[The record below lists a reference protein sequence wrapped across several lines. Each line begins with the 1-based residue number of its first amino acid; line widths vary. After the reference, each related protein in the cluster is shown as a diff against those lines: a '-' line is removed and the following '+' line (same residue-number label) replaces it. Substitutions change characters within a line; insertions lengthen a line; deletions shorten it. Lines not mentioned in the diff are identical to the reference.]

1 MDKIMVGDIVKV
13 NPNNAGN
20 SYPLY
25 SDWFTFYKVR
35 EEKYEHGF
43 DLFEEHI
50 NVYNEEYIVRWI
62 APHLRYDR
70 MLYAIEGIDSG
81 IVFLVERDVI
91 AGYYHTENST
101 DCCYDVNERLLA
113 QKVSSLNSEINT
125 LKGKVASLEEK
136 LKEKSKEK
144 NNTNVEISP
153 MPRLKNGMFGITR
166 CKNIASGRF
175 ESYEYYYFV
184 VIEGQN
190 DRFRLIYE
198 NDEYD
203 IVEKD
208 LDLDF
213 YFNMAFNFDGVN
225 GDMTREI
232 VCLMDAGSFKMAKN
246 YLLNEENCPLKP
258 KVIWEKYPKGC

>member
-25 SDWFTFYKVR
+25 FDWFTFYKVR
-35 EEKYEHGF
+35 EEKYAHG
-43 DLFEEHI
+43 LPSLEEHI

-62 APHLRYDR
+62 APHLHYDE
-70 MLYAIEGIDSG
+70 MLYAIEGIDTG
-81 IVFLVERDVI
+81 RVFLVERDVI

-101 DCCYDVNERLLA
+101 DCCYDVNERLLV
-113 QKVSSLNSEINT
+113 QEVSRLNLEINK
-125 LKGKVASLEEK
+125 LKSEVISREEK
-136 LKEKSKEK
+136 LTEQ

-166 CKNIASGRF
+166 CKNITSGRF

-184 VIEGQN
+184 VIEEQN

-208 LDLDF
+208 LDF
-213 YFNMAFNFDGVN
+213 YFNIDFNFDGVN

-246 YLLNEENCPLKP
+246 YLLNEENCSLKP

>member
-25 SDWFTFYKVR
+25 FDWFTFYKVR
-35 EEKYEHGF
+35 EEKYKP
-43 DLFEEHI
+43 DLPRLKEHI

-62 APHLRYDR
+62 APHLRYDE

-81 IVFLVERDVI
+81 RVFLVERDVI

-101 DCCYDVNERLLA
+101 DCYYDVNERLLA
-113 QKVSSLNSEINT
+113 QEVYRLNSEIST

-144 NNTNVEISP
+144 DNTNVEINP

-166 CKNIASGRF
+166 YKNIAQGEF
-175 ESYEYYYFV
+175 NNYEYHYFV
-184 VIEGQN
+184 VIEEQN
-190 DRFRLIYE
+190 ERFRLVYE
-198 NDEYD
+198 SGEYD
-203 IVEKD
+203 IVGKD
-208 LDLDF
+208 FDCGADIDL
-213 YFNMAFNFDGVN
+213 NFDGVN
-225 GDMTREI
+225 DDMTGEI
-232 VCLMDAGSFKMAKN
+232 ICLMDVESFEVAKI
-246 YLLNEENCPLKP
+246 YMSNEENCPLKP